1 MRVRFLLNEPQ
12 ILALADPQGEYD
24 PDQEQVEYPT
34 ADGRTLILETS
45 AAARLNQLFLRPGE
59 SFGICRQWEQ
69 TKKGTIPRFDF
80 WLTPASEQ
88 ARAAEESGNPEPQR
102 PASIATA
109 QPSPE
114 SPAPIP
120 QRRQR
125 RATVQAMPVPQPTE
139 QPQLW
144 DQRGNGTYGPAPRPA
159 IHPGPGR
166 IPMNVAFREV
176 VQFVTLE
183 LKQSGEQW
191 SDQSRQDLVSTII
204 ISAGRQGLLDVWE
217 RS

>member
-1 MRVRFLLNEPQ
+1 MGALMSPHEMELLRRIIE
-12 ILALADPQGEYD
+12 A
-24 PDQEQVEYPT
+24 
-34 ADGRTLILETS
+34 LETIAS
-45 AAARLNQLFLRPGE
+45 GFKQRVPPVLNPPPKTENGIDNTIQDARLFAQ
-59 SFGICRQWEQ
+59 
-69 TKKGTIPRFDF
+69 GT
-80 WLTPASEQ
+80 
-88 ARAAEESGNPEPQR
+88 
-102 PASIATA
+102 
-109 QPSPE
+109 
-114 SPAPIP
+114 
-120 QRRQR
+120 
-125 RATVQAMPVPQPTE
+125 
-139 QPQLW
+139 
-144 DQRGNGTYGPAPRPA
+144 GTYGPAPRPA

>member
-1 MRVRFLLNEPQ
+1 MKVQIVLNVPQ
-12 ILALADPQGEYD
+12 ILALQDPAGVYNPTME
-24 PDQEQVEYPT
+24 EVSYPCT
-34 ADGRTLILETS
+34 DGRILTLDTRS
-45 AAARLNQLFLRPGE
+45 AERLNALFLRPDE
-59 SFGICRQWEQ
+59 TFGLCRRWEQ
-69 TKKGTIPRFDF
+69 VKGSIPRFDF